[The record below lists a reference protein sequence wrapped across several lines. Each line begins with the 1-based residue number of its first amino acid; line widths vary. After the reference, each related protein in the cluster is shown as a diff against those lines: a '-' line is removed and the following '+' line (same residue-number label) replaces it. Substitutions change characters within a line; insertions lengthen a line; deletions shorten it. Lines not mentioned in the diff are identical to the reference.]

1 MTSRT
6 PIRRVLLGLMAAA
19 AMTPVAPSPA
29 QAGTYV
35 VSLLADRSSAPPTV
49 AVSFTGGASGST
61 SPVGKQVHLQR
72 QMGSSWTTIKSGTIG
87 ANKQF
92 SFSVRVATGAYKYRA
107 LIDQTSFSPAL
118 TVAGS
123 YSRNISTPAPD
134 APFTLSG
141 QLPTATS
148 RPVEV
153 LWYADGVWSKR
164 GGAISSGSGFIAVR
178 TDLPSTSPIR
188 LYAPAYDALP
198 AWYGPTDTVT
208 IGEPGSG
215 GR

>member
-35 VSLLADRSSAPPTV
+35 VSLMADRSSAPPTV

-107 LIDQTSFSPAL
+107 FIDQTSFSPAL

-123 YSRNISTPAPD
+123 YGRDISSPA
-134 APFTLSG
+134 AGATFTLSA
-141 QLPTATS
+141 QLPMSAS

-153 LWYADGVWSKR
+153 LWYSDGVWNKG
-164 GGAISSGSGFIAVR
+164 GGAISSDSGFVAVR
-178 TDLPSTSPIR
+178 TDLPSTSPVR
-188 LYAPAYDALP
+188 LYAPTHDALP
-198 AWYGPTDTVT
+198 AWDGPTDTVT
-208 IGEPGSG
+208 IGTPK
-215 GR
+215 

>member
-1 MTSRT
+1 L
-6 PIRRVLLGLMAAA
+6 IGLMAAV

-35 VSLLADRSSAPPTV
+35 VSLMADRSSAPPTV
-49 AVSFTGGASGST
+49 LVSFTGGASGSM
-61 SPVGKQVHLQR
+61 SAVGKQVHLQR

-92 SFSVRVATGAYKYRA
+92 SVSLRVATGAYKYRA
-107 LIDQTSFSPAL
+107 FIDQTSFSPAL

-123 YSRNISTPAPD
+123 YGRDTSTPA
-134 APFTLSG
+134 AGVPFTLSG

-153 LWYADGVWSKR
+153 LWYSDGVWNKR
-164 GGAISSGSGFIAVR
+164 GDAISSDSGFVAVR
-178 TDLPSTSPIR
+178 TDLPSTGPVRID
-188 LYAPAYDALP
+188 APTYDALP
-198 AWYGPTDTVT
+198 AWNGPTDTVT
-208 IGEPGSG
+208 IGTSK
-215 GR
+215 